1 MTDKMIVKFAEI
13 ARLSKASVDRENNPY
28 SFYVEGGHMDSED
41 LRIRRRGVFSDD
53 YVGPAFHRI
62 FKKGQVLY
70 GSRRTYLKK
79 IAVADFDGI
88 TANTTFVLD
97 AISSPYF
104 KKDLLPYI
112 MVSDSFTKHAV
123 LNSKGST
130 NPYINWPDIAKFE
143 LKLPSIGEQEVL
155 LSLLDSNQ
163 KVEDHLFSAISSHQ
177 VSMRR
182 LFMDSFGGPNKS
194 WNASNIG
201 ELFEV
206 QLGKMLS
213 KKAQQGANP
222 KKYLGNINVQ
232 WGHIDISDLK
242 EMDFSD
248 KEIKKFSL
256 KKNDILVCEGGEIG
270 RAAIWDENL
279 NDCYYQKA
287 LHRLRLKL
295 GADILPEY
303 MLLWLEYKFRIS
315 NDFKSE
321 SLTTTIAHIPR
332 EKLLKLVVSYPDV
345 NTQRKIVAA
354 FGSMKSIEKE
364 LNEKLKNIRKL
375 RQSILNRYFDV

>member
-1 MTDKMIVKFAEI
+1 MTDKMTVKFGEI
-13 ARLSKASVDRENNPY
+13 ARLSKESVDRENNPY

-97 AISSPYF
+97 SVSSPYF

-112 MVSDSFTKHAV
+112 MVSDNFTKHAV

-143 LKLPSIGEQEVL
+143 LTLPSIDEQEIL
-155 LSLLDSNQ
+155 LNLLDSNQ
-163 KVEDHLFSAISSHQ
+163 RVEDSIFSAKQSYQSLI
-177 VSMRR
+177 RR
-182 LFMDSFGGPNKS
+182 LFIDSFGGPKKS
-194 WNASNIG
+194 WNVSHIG
-201 ELFEV
+201 ELFDV

-213 KKAQQGANP
+213 KKAKQGINP

-232 WGHIDISDLK
+232 WGRIDISDLK

-248 KEIKKFSL
+248 KEIEKFSL

-270 RAAIWDENL
+270 RAAIWEENL
-279 NDCYYQKA
+279 SDCYYQKA
-287 LHRLRLKL
+287 LHRLRLKH
-295 GADILPEY
+295 GVEILPEY
-303 MLLWLEYKFRIS
+303 MILWLEYKFRVS

-332 EKLLKLVVSYPDV
+332 EKLLKLAVCYPNV
-345 NTQRKIVAA
+345 NEQRKIVAA
-354 FGSMKSIEKE
+354 FSSIKIIERE
-364 LNEKLKNIRKL
+364 LGEKLKNIRRL
-375 RQSILNRYFDV
+375 RQCMLDRYF